1 MTLELTKKQ
10 TQILNF
16 INDFMS
22 SHDYS
27 PSYREI
33 MSGLG
38 LSSVSAV
45 SEHIDNLVMK
55 GALKKVPG
63 AARSLE
69 IVDSNKNKETID
81 LFKSRL
87 LTASEEEKEVLLKAA
102 KLLELN
108 L

>member
-16 INDFMS
+16 IVDFTREYN
-22 SHDYS
+22 YS

-45 SEHIDNLVMK
+45 AEHVDNLVTK
-55 GALKKVPG
+55 GAIKKIPG

-69 IVDSNKNKETID
+69 VVEDSNQEIKEF
-81 LFKSRL
+81 FKQKL
-87 LTASEEEKEVLLKAA
+87 LTASPKEKEILLQAA
-102 KLLELN
+102 DILELG